1 MSVSGSAFDFALFR
15 RTFSYARPYR
25 TLFFLSITITLLGA
39 LLSPVRPWLV
49 QYTLDHFIVGKDNE
63 GLVKYCLIIGSLI
76 LFESF
81 LQLAGAFSG
90 NLLGLHVVHDIR
102 MALYKKVLRFKSAYF
117 DQTPVGTLVTRTVSD
132 ILSIADV
139 FSQGFLEIAGD
150 LLKISIIISV
160 MLFTNWKITLIS
172 LSTIPVLFIATNI
185 FKNAIKAAFQDVR
198 NQVARLNT
206 FVQEHINGMATVQL
220 FNREEK
226 EFQSFKEINKMHRD
240 AHIRS
245 VWHYSVFF
253 PVVEI
258 LSAVSIGLLIWWGS
272 GEALK
277 GEVSIGVLTSFIMYI
292 NMLFRPIRML
302 ADRFNTL
309 QMAMV
314 CSERVFKVMDA
325 KEDENDK
332 GSLVVNQLQG
342 KIEFKAVSFSYK
354 ENHRVLKNISFQVE
368 QGKTLAIVGATGSG
382 KTTIASLLFRFYE
395 INEGQILIDGID
407 LNSFQL
413 DNLRKNIGLV
423 MQDVFLFPGS
433 IYDNITLGDANIS
446 KEKVLEAAAL
456 VGILEFIQQLP
467 GGLDFDVRERGSML
481 SSGQRQLIAFLRAYV
496 YNPSI
501 LILDEATSN
510 IDSETE
516 ILISKATAALTKGRT
531 SVIIAH
537 RLSTIQSADKILVI
551 DKGNLVEQGT
561 HAELRNKNG
570 FYEQLYTLQFQAKSN
585 LKNMGVEEL
594 N

>member
-1 MSVSGSAFDFALFR
+1 M
-15 RTFSYARPYR
+15 
-25 TLFFLSITITLLGA
+25 
-39 LLSPVRPWLV
+39 
-49 QYTLDHFIVGKDNE
+49 
-63 GLVKYCLIIGSLI
+63 
-76 LFESF
+76 
-81 LQLAGAFSG
+81 
-90 NLLGLHVVHDIR
+90 
-102 MALYKKVLRFKSAYF
+102 
-117 DQTPVGTLVTRTVSD
+117 
-132 ILSIADV
+132 SIADV

-172 LSTIPVLFIATNI
+172 LSTIPLLFIATNI
-185 FKNAIKAAFQDVR
+185 FKNAIKDAFQDVR

-226 EFQSFKEINKMHRD
+226 EFKTFKEINKMHRD

-258 LSAVSIGLLIWWGS
+258 LSAVSIGLLIWWGA
-272 GEALK
+272 GEAIR

-325 KEDENDK
+325 QEEEKNEGEIVVEHLK
-332 GSLVVNQLQG
+332 GS
-342 KIEFKAVSFSYK
+342 IEFREVSFEYK
-354 ENHRVLKNISFQVE
+354 ENNPVLQQVSFQVE
-368 QGKTLAIVGATGSG
+368 KGQTLAIVGATGSG

-395 INEGQILIDGID
+395 INKGQILIDNVDIKSYR
-407 LNSFQL
+407 LE
-413 DNLRKNIGLV
+413 NLRKNIGLV

-433 IYDNITLGDANIS
+433 IYDNITLGDYSITKAT
-446 KEKVLEAAAL
+446 VMDAAL
-456 VGILEFIQQLP
+456 KVGIVEFIEQLP
-467 GGLDFDVRERGSML
+467 GGLDFDVRERGTML
-481 SSGQRQLIAFLRAYV
+481 SAGQRQLIAFLRVYV

-516 ILISKATAALTKGRT
+516 LLISKATLALTKGRT

-537 RLSTIQSADKILVI
+537 RLSTIQNADKILVI
-551 DKGNLVEQGT
+551 DKGRLVEQGNHT
-561 HAELRNKNG
+561 ELRNKKG
-570 FYEQLYTLQFQAKSN
+570 FYETLYTMQFKAKEPIHV
-585 LKNMGVEEL
+585 G
-594 N
+594 

>member
-1 MSVSGSAFDFALFR
+1 MSVSGSAFDFNLFR

-25 TLFFLSITITLLGA
+25 TLFFLSITITLVGA
-39 LLSPVRPWLV
+39 FLSPLRPYLV
-49 QYTLDHFIVGKDNE
+49 QYTIDNFVVGKNYS
-63 GLVKYCLIIGSLI
+63 GLLKFTLIIGGLI

-102 MALYKKVLRFKSAYF
+102 MSLYRKVLRFKSTYF
-117 DQTPVGTLVTRTVSD
+117 DNTPVGTLVTRAVSD

-172 LSTIPVLFIATNI
+172 LSTIPLLFIATNI
-185 FKNAIKAAFQDVR
+185 FKNAIKDAFQDVR

-226 EFQSFKEINKMHRD
+226 EFQAFKEINKMHRD

-258 LSAVSIGLLIWWGS
+258 LSAVSIGLLIWWGA
-272 GEALK
+272 GEAIK

-325 KEDENDK
+325 KEEEKNEGEIVVEHLK
-332 GSLVVNQLQG
+332 GR
-342 KIEFKAVSFSYK
+342 IEFREVSFEYK
-354 ENHRVLKNISFQVE
+354 ENNPVLQQVSFQVE
-368 QGKTLAIVGATGSG
+368 TGQTLAIVGATGSG

-395 INEGQILIDGID
+395 INKGQILIDNVDIKSYR
-407 LNSFQL
+407 LE
-413 DNLRKNIGLV
+413 NLRKNIGLV

-433 IYDNITLGDANIS
+433 IYDNITLGDYSITKATVMDAAS
-446 KEKVLEAAAL
+446 K
-456 VGILEFIQQLP
+456 VGIVEFIEQLP
-467 GGLDFDVRERGSML
+467 GGLDFDVRERGTML
-481 SSGQRQLIAFLRAYV
+481 SAGQRQLIAFLRVYV

-516 ILISKATAALTKGRT
+516 LLISKATLALTKGRT

-537 RLSTIQSADKILVI
+537 RLSTIQNAEKILVI
-551 DKGNLVEQGT
+551 DKGRLVEQGN
-561 HAELRNKNG
+561 HKELRNNKG
-570 FYEQLYTLQFQAKSN
+570 LYETLYTMQFKAKEPIHV
-585 LKNMGVEEL
+585 G
-594 N
+594 